1 MIFNLTLFK
10 LINSHSLSHISQLL
24 PIFYNYIN
32 VWPINR
38 YQLFVEKFISIYGC
52 VDEVT
57 FG

>member
-1 MIFNLTLFK
+1 MISNLTLFK
-10 LINSHSLSHISQLL
+10 LINSHSLSQLL

-38 YQLFVEKFISIYGC
+38 YQLFVVKFVSIYGY